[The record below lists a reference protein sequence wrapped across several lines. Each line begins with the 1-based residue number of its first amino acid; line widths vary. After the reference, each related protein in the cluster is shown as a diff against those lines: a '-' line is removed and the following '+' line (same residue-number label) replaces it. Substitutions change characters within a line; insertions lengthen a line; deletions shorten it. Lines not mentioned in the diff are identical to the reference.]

1 MVIYKTIHG
10 SRLYGLAGP
19 TSDTDYKGIFIQDQ
33 KDFYSRSKLDYYEI
47 NKDEVYYELGKAL
60 DLLSVSNPILIEMMF
75 SPAPIFNFVPGLT
88 EMLTKR
94 KDEILNNNAVLAFAH
109 FGMTQIN
116 KAKGANKKL
125 NWKEIQFTRKTPLDF
140 VQVIIDGR
148 IIPFEEAQRKFGVNP
163 NNLSLAKGNGKDL
176 YIAYW
181 HDNPGG
187 FVREE
192 SNELRLSSVP
202 KDTPIFAVLL
212 FNRDAYSIHC
222 REFRE
227 YTQWL
232 DNRNEERY
240 KVNRGHDQMVD
251 FKNLMHAYRLI
262 LAAEEIKKGTYTVQV
277 KNRDFLLKI
286 KAGEINLFELIA
298 MATEKFENL
307 QVERQPYIDFKDF
320 EIEVRKK
327 FYV

>member
-1 MVIYKTIHG
+1 MVIFKTIHG
-10 SRLYGLAGP
+10 SRLYDLAGP
-19 TSDTDYKGIFIQDQ
+19 TSDTDYKGIFIQSQ
-33 KDFYSRSKLDYYEI
+33 VDFYSRSKLDYYEL

-75 SPAPIFNFVPGLT
+75 APAPIFNNVPGLT

-116 KAKGANKKL
+116 KAQGANKKL
-125 NWKEIQFTRKTPLDF
+125 NWKEGQITRKTPLDF
-140 VQVIIDGR
+140 VQVVLNGR
-148 IIPFEEAQRKFGVNP
+148 IIPFEDAHQEFGVNP
-163 NNLSLAKGNGKDL
+163 FNLSLAKGNGKDL

-202 KDTPIFAVLL
+202 KGTPSFAVLL
-212 FNRDAYSIHC
+212 FNRDAYSVHC
-222 REFRE
+222 KEFRE

-232 DNRNEERY
+232 KNRNEDRY
-240 KVNRGHDQMVD
+240 KVNKGHNQMVD
-251 FKNLMHAYRLI
+251 SKNLMHAYRLI
-262 LAAEEIKKGTYTVQV
+262 LAAEEIKNGTYTVQV
-277 KNRDFLLKI
+277 KDRDFLLKI
-286 KAGEINLFELIA
+286 KAGEVNLFELIEL
-298 MATEKFENL
+298 ATKKFEDL
-307 QVERQPYIDFKDF
+307 QVEKQPPVDFRNF
-320 EIEVRKK
+320 EIEVRDR